1 MSLRCQKVQIMH
13 SLMQCPLKP
22 NADEKKFDTKLLLNP
37 WKEVELFANPFP
49 FAQWSIYWSLPETTY
64 GKQTVRNQYKSI
76 QWCFFFFLSIN
87 ESSGWPLIIW
97 SLYKSIS
104 DFPRLFLVWE
114 SAPLSNQHAEKRVVT
129 FRKQDNGGSKAQKPD
144 WKEIFS
150 GWSCMTGLQRLMS
163 FGHLQHICTF
173 YMSLH
178 KFHQWLLGSPGNK

>member
-22 NADEKKFDTKLLLNP
+22 YADEKKFDTKLLLNP
-37 WKEVELFANPFP
+37 WKEVEL
-49 FAQWSIYWSLPETTY
+49 SLTLSPLRNEVSTGLY
-64 GKQTVRNQYKSI
+64 QKQHMASKLSEINKTPYNGV
-76 QWCFFFFLSIN
+76 FFLFLSVN

-144 WKEIFS
+144 WKEIFW
-150 GWSCMTGLQRLMS
+150 GGAA
-163 FGHLQHICTF
+163 
-173 YMSLH
+173 
-178 KFHQWLLGSPGNK
+178 WLGFKG

>member
-22 NADEKKFDTKLLLNP
+22 YADEKKFDTKLLLNP
-37 WKEVELFANPFP
+37 WKEVELLLTLSPLRNEVSTGLY
-49 FAQWSIYWSLPETTY
+49 Q
-64 GKQTVRNQYKSI
+64 KQHMASKLSEINKTPYNGV
-76 QWCFFFFLSIN
+76 FFLFLSIN

-178 KFHQWLLGSPGNK
+178 KFHLWLLGSPGNK